1 METVR
6 QRSWV
11 PAALTAAIVV
21 AALAAAWPTAEGTL
35 GTLVGA
41 GPRDWAM
48 LACGYCA
55 GAAVFMAV
63 TDTWVAFLS
72 SPASWGKM
80 AGCATACVTM
90 LT

>member
-1 METVR
+1 MRTEIGG
-6 QRSWV
+6 
-11 PAALTAAIVV
+11 ALGALT
-21 AALAAAWPTAEGTL
+21 
-35 GTLVGA
+35 GA

-55 GAAVFMAV
+55 GAGIFMV
-63 TDTWVAFLS
+63 ITDTWVAFLS

-80 AGCATACVTM
+80 AGCATACYTM